1 MGMDLL
7 VLTSEKEATTLL
19 PSLELLPHDV
29 RVRPPEVTALLD
41 AGRRDVTLVDARSDL
56 ASAKSLCR
64 LLKGANEDAASPV
77 MVITNE
83 GGLVAVNAEWRI
95 DDIVL
100 PAAGPAELDARL
112 RLASTRQSAGPQ
124 AESELRVGDL
134 VIDENTYTARLRK
147 RTLELT
153 YKEFELLKYLAQH
166 AGRVFTRSQLLQE
179 VWGYDFFGGT
189 RTVDVHVRR
198 LRAKLGP
205 EHEQMIGTVRNV
217 GYKFDSH
224 LKSAAS
230 RQPEQVDDAEQV
242 EAPGPVPATRTGWSR
257 AE

>member
-1 MGMDLL
+1 MSLDLL
-7 VLTSEKEATTLL
+7 VLTAEPDATAVL
-19 PSLELLPHDV
+19 PALDLLPHTV

-41 AGRRDVTLVDARSDL
+41 AGHRDVIVLDARSDL

-64 LLKGANEDAASPV
+64 LLKGAGEDEASTPIV
-77 MVITNE
+77 AVVGE
-83 GGLVAVNAEWRI
+83 GGLVAVSAEWRT
-95 DDIVL
+95 DDILL
-100 PAAGPAELDARL
+100 PTAGPAEVDARL
-112 RLASTRQSAGPQ
+112 RLVTTRDGAASQVDA
-124 AESELRVGDL
+124 ELRVGEL
-134 VIDENTYTARLRK
+134 VIDEATYTAKLRK

-166 AGRVFTRSQLLQE
+166 AGRVFTRAQLLQE

-217 GYKFDSH
+217 GYKFERPS
-224 LKSAAS
+224 KGSAAKH
-230 RQPEQVDDAEQV
+230 QQAIAPDASVYEPS
-242 EAPGPVPATRTGWSR
+242 ELSAH
-257 AE
+257 